1 MSTNNYL
8 AAVAV
13 KHGFQDYIEVSHR
26 GLRNQIQGF
35 IGAQKKTD
43 INIFTK

>member
-1 MSTNNYL
+1 MSTKDYL

-13 KHGFQDYIEVSHR
+13 KHGFQDYMEVSHR